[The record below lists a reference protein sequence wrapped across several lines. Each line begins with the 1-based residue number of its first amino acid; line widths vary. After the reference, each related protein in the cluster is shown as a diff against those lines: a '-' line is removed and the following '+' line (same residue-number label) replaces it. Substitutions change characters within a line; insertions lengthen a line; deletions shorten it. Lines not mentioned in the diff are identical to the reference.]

1 MKQLSQNKQKMFF
14 SVPKDNII
22 YDSDGNKI
30 INHLGDYLATYNPN
44 APGITEDLFAR
55 DLDGN
60 IVYTSYNGVE
70 YPVLSETKDNYCPP
84 EIFYANISFNSG
96 ETVQAE
102 FGLDTSDYDAIISAD
117 KGYYPFNIFTEQTLI
132 WHESVPKIDDYGQ
145 AIIESAEYRIVA
157 IKTSLNE
164 QRFILKKRV
173 EDV

>member
-30 INHLGDYLATYNPN
+30 INHLGDYL
-44 APGITEDLFAR
+44 AR

-117 KGYYPFNIFTEQTLI
+117 KGYYPFNTFTEQTLI